1 MPTID
6 SEGISRKI
14 YLSFFFFFFS
24 SIFKISYVW
33 NFFPACISVH
43 WVCAWCLQRLEIFV
57 VPSGTEVTGGWEPS
71 YGHRKLNMVF
81 CYGLA
86 KPGKSILNVSA
97 WGTGLNREIEPST
110 NMHQSVPIFCLWMP
124 CDRLPHLLTT
134 KTPHHTELY
143 IFSCEQKETT
153 PHLSCFIRCFVTVI
167 SVTNTIGNNRKQE
180 HVSLSRK
187 ASSA

>member
-14 YLSFFFFFFS
+14 YLSFFFFCFS

-43 WVCAWCLQRLEIFV
+43 WVCAWCLQRLENFV

-97 WGTGLNREIEPST
+97 WGLDLIEKSSPAPTCINLSPFSAYGCRVTGSLTFLLP
-110 NMHQSVPIFCLWMP
+110 
-124 CDRLPHLLTT
+124 RLP
-134 KTPHHTELY
+134 
-143 IFSCEQKETT
+143 II
-153 PHLSCFIRCFVTVI
+153 LSCI
-167 SVTNTIGNNRKQE
+167 
-180 HVSLSRK
+180 
-187 ASSA
+187 SSAVSKKKPLPT